1 MNPRR
6 RVGVFGGTFDPP
18 HVAHV
23 VLAAAAIEQ
32 LALDILVVTPAGVPW
47 QKVGSRQISPGAT
60 RLEMTQLAFA
70 GVGGV
75 EVSDIELRREG
86 NSYTVDTLEALAA
99 PDTDLFLLLG
109 TDAAAGLDT
118 WERYQDIAALATIAV
133 FPRRGHESAAPPDE
147 FAWQLLEL
155 PGLEVSSTDIRN
167 RVSNARPIVGLV
179 PEAVRSIVEREH
191 LYRIDPADRS
201 ATDEQTS

>member
-1 MNPRR
+1 M
-6 RVGVFGGTFDPP
+6 FGGTFDPP

-109 TDAAAGLDT
+109 TDAAGGLDT